1 MDSPPL
7 ISVIIPCHNQGHFL
21 REALDSVRTATTHD
35 TEIIVVDDG
44 STDDT
49 ARVATTWP
57 RTTYVRQPNAGAA
70 AARNRGFEEA
80 RGKYVAFLD
89 ADDCLAPGG
98 LDMGL
103 AALNARPES
112 ALVYGRCVMMSAD
125 GTLQPTPPQPRI
137 EREHYRE
144 LLRQNVIWM
153 PAMALFQREAVA
165 RAGGFDPAVD
175 AAADYRLYLRITR
188 EAPIYDHGEVV
199 AYYRQ
204 HDLNM
209 SRNSARMLRESLAA
223 LAGEWPV
230 VRGNPQLEAA
240 YREGWQMWQGFYGT
254 HLVNEIRRH
263 VHRHEWA
270 DAAHKA
276 LTLGRLH
283 PRGLLQHATRK
294 VLLTLRGGPN
304 ADPPQRWD

>member
-1 MDSPPL
+1 VDSPPL

-21 REALDSVRTATTHD
+21 REALESVRTATTHA

-49 ARVATTWP
+49 ASVAAAWP
-57 RTTYVRQPNAGAA
+57 RTTCVRQSNSGPA
-70 AARNRGFEEA
+70 AARNRGFQEA

-89 ADDCLAPGG
+89 ADDRLAPGG
-98 LDMGL
+98 LDVGV
-103 AALNARPES
+103 AALNARPEC

-125 GTLQPTPPQPRI
+125 GTLLPTPPQPRI
-137 EREHYRE
+137 EREHYGE

-153 PAMALFQREAVA
+153 PAMALFRYEAVA
-165 RAGGFDPAVD
+165 RAGGFDPTVD

-188 EAPIYDHGEVV
+188 VAPIYDHAEIV

-204 HDLNM
+204 HDANM
-209 SRNSARMLRESLAA
+209 SRNAARMLRDSLTA
-223 LAGEWPV
+223 LAGEWPF
-230 VRGNPQLEAA
+230 VRGAPQLEAA
-240 YREGWQMWQGFYGT
+240 YREGWRMWQGFYGT

-263 VHRHEWA
+263 VHRREWA

-283 PRGLLQHATRK
+283 PRGLLHHAKRK
-294 VLLTLRGGPN
+294 VFLTLGGGTT